1 MCVYCFY
8 NLLQSFLPPPNSPP
22 SLCMFPQDRKI
33 KCSVYRVAGP
43 IPVNNY
49 ILFPTTSTQSLRL
62 TGHFFYLVFRP
73 TPGWFFVM
81 HLDLA
86 TEDGLS
92 VRISLSNLYKCFK
105 KSATWAQL
113 PLVYSEKTGE
123 AVLVCS
129 SERENESESLSQ
141 PAPENSRWTFLA
153 LDLQAMVFELFRN
166 HYAHVKTVKLCAN
179 MTVKGAYTSD
189 IKYCPD
195 SHTAGDQNG
204 IQSAAIEPVPREM
217 SLPVRKGM
225 NFTDVYCIV
234 RYPSSVE
241 MERVDVGM
249 AKRSPLQR
257 RENTNAV
264 VSLGQGVV
272 KEREEQ
278 NEELVH
284 QRPTHAK
291 QKKGRSKKVSAV
303 NNVLYLI

>member
-1 MCVYCFY
+1 M
-8 NLLQSFLPPPNSPP
+8 NLS
-22 SLCMFPQDRKI
+22 
-33 KCSVYRVAGP
+33 
-43 IPVNNY
+43 
-49 ILFPTTSTQSLRL
+49 
-62 TGHFFYLVFRP
+62 HYL
-73 TPGWFFVM
+73 
-81 HLDLA
+81 
-86 TEDGLS
+86 
-92 VRISLSNLYKCFK
+92 K
-105 KSATWAQL
+105 
-113 PLVYSEKTGE
+113 
-123 AVLVCS
+123 
-129 SERENESESLSQ
+129 

-217 SLPVRKGM
+217 SLPVTKGM

-241 MERVDVGM
+241 MERVDVGV

-264 VSLGQGVV
+264 VSLSQGSSEGEGGAEGGISSSDTHSCKA
-272 KEREEQ
+272 KEGG
-278 NEELVH
+278 ELGGDKNDKYKIT
-284 QRPTHAK
+284 RLSLP
-291 QKKGRSKKVSAV
+291 
-303 NNVLYLI
+303 